1 MKMAATRRTQLL
13 MDTEEYKRLEAE
25 ARRRGCSV
33 GELVRLAVRQ
43 TYLMPNPEKGP
54 IVDALL
60 GMNLPRM
67 DWKRAK
73 KDIESGHE
81 NLH

>member
-1 MKMAATRRTQLL
+1 MAATHRTQLL
-13 MDTEEYKRLEAE
+13 MEPEEYKRLKAE

-33 GELVRLAVRQ
+33 GELVRLAVRR
-43 TYLMPNPEKGP
+43 TYLAPSPEKGP
-54 IVDALL
+54 IVDAIL
-60 GMNLPRM
+60 GMKLPRI